1 VDSPAITDYPSRKP
15 VLAEDDAP
23 APHRIRGKFG
33 TGYAINVA

>member
-15 VLAEDDAP
+15 VLEDDAP